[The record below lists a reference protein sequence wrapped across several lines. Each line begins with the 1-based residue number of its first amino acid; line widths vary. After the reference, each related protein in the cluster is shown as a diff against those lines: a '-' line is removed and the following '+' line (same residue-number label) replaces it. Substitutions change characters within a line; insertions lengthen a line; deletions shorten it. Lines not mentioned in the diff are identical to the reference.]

1 MNHEDRLRGR
11 LQRAIG
17 YQDPSP
23 DFGTQPLPNLLA
35 ARLARRGEEQRHSA
49 VLAFVAAVIA
59 IAIVATLL
67 LGARALHRTPTVPV
81 HPGPLLIESKSPPCG
96 GSNASGPADMLSA
109 SRGWAYGPYR
119 TIDGGDHWTNVAP
132 PTIPNESAGG
142 ETEFFLDANHAWVAK
157 AAGSPKATAD
167 HVVVFST
174 SDAGTT
180 WQQSAPLRITPAA
193 STDVIWEASGD
204 VKWICFIDAQ
214 NGVLL
219 IASGPASIMAP
230 LWNVEALY
238 RTSDGGLQWSRVSSN
253 PGASAL
259 KRLGSPCSVGDGMS
273 FSTLTTGWIAL
284 YCLSSPNALLVT
296 RDGGT
301 TWSVEQEPV
310 AYPTPPYFFDSGHGV
325 MIGSDSIAVTS
336 DGGLTWVRSETRPN
350 RTFGCTFLDQTHGWC
365 IVNEAA
371 DPQTDLYLYATS
383 DGGRK
388 WSRSAAI
395 PSAGALVFLDTSTGF
410 LSAGE
415 GPGTSDW
422 SFYKTV
428 DGGLTWRQVG
438 TAGAQ

>member
-35 ARLARRGEEQRHSA
+35 ARLARRHVEQRHSA

-81 HPGPLLIESKSPPCG
+81 YPGPSLIESKSPPCG
-96 GSNASGPADMLSA
+96 GPSASGPADMLSA
-109 SRGWAYGPYR
+109 SSGWAYGPYH
-119 TIDGGDHWTNVAP
+119 TIDGGDHWTKVAP
-132 PTIPNESAGG
+132 PTIPNESRGG

-180 WQQSAPLRITPAA
+180 WQQSAPLSITPAA
-193 STDVIWEASGD
+193 PTNVIWEASGS

-219 IASGPASIMAP
+219 IASGPVSIMAP
-230 LWNVEALY
+230 LWNVEALF
-238 RTSDGGLQWSRVSSN
+238 RTSDGGLQWSQVTPN
-253 PGASAL
+253 PGAAL
-259 KRLGSPCSVGDGMS
+259 RSFGSPCSVGDGMS
-273 FSTLTTGWIAL
+273 FSTSTTGWLAL
-284 YCLSSPNALLVT
+284 YCPSSPNALLVT

-336 DGGLTWVRSETRPN
+336 DGGRTWVGPETRPN
-350 RTFGCTFLDQTHGWC
+350 RAFSFTFLDQTHGWC

-371 DPQTDLYLYATS
+371 DPQTALYLYATS
-383 DGGRK
+383 DGGGK
-388 WSRSAAI
+388 WSRAGAL
-395 PSAGALVFLDTSTGF
+395 PSAGALVFLDINTAF
-410 LSAGE
+410 LSAGQ
-415 GPGTSDW
+415 GPGTSEW

-428 DGGLTWRQVG
+428 DGGSTWRQVG
-438 TAGAQ
+438 TTGTQ